1 MRPLKFIPDNTNV
14 KFLRWQWPTTIVST
28 ILMIASWA
36 LVATVGLNFGV
47 DFIGGQMIR
56 VTFTQSAEAP
66 VAQVRSEVEKL
77 GYGEPIIQ
85 RFGNPNAISIR
96 MKLPHGADHNASTN
110 AGLADTM
117 TRTISTKIKA
127 DHADARID
135 GVDSVSGKVSGELGW
150 TAFKSL
156 GLAAIAISIYIWFR
170 FEWQFGVGALLSLV
184 HDVSL
189 TVGLFAVTQMEF
201 DLNIVAA
208 ILTVIGYSLND
219 TIVVYDRIREN
230 LKKYRKM
237 PMDEL
242 LDLSVNETLARTI
255 MTSLTIFVTLI
266 ALLVLGPKVIFGF
279 AAAMILGIFVAT
291 YSSIYMAAP
300 LLIWLN
306 VSPRSFVP
314 TETKTDQ
321 QDRLARERG

>member
-1 MRPLKFIPDNTNV
+1 MRLLKFIPDNTNIR
-14 KFLRWQWPTTIVST
+14 FLRWQWPTTIVST
-28 ILMIASWA
+28 ILMIASWV

-66 VAQVRSEVEKL
+66 IAQVRSEVEGL

-96 MKLPHGADHNASTN
+96 MKLPHGSDKNS
-110 AGLADTM
+110 GLADTM
-117 TRTISTKIKA
+117 SRRISAKLKA

-230 LKKYRKM
+230 LKKFRKM
-237 PMDEL
+237 PMDAL

-255 MTSLTIFVTLI
+255 MTSATMLITLT

-279 AAAMILGIFVAT
+279 AAAMILGIFVCT

-314 TETKTDQ
+314 TESAMDRQ
-321 QDRLARERG
+321 ERLARERGKA